1 MAEKT
6 NVHEGHRQRL
16 KAQFE
21 RFGLDVMDDVKV
33 LELLLFYSQ
42 PRRDTNVTA
51 HLLLDKFHTL
61 KNVLT
66 APIGMLEEV
75 PGVGHST
82 AVYIR
87 LIGESARRMNIVR
100 PSSSAKINSVEDAV
114 QYPQP
119 LFDGATE
126 EKLYIMMIDKNKHVI
141 DCKLF
146 GEGIIN
152 KVTFDVSRIVQE
164 LIYCRAIAIVIAH
177 NHVVNDPTPSS
188 ADRASTTLLKNTLS
202 GLGIEIVDHLI
213 FAEGRCFSMFRS
225 NFIDVFRW

>member
-114 QYPQP
+114 QYLQP

-164 LIYCRAIAIVIAH
+164 LYIA
-177 NHVVNDPTPSS
+177 
-188 ADRASTTLLKNTLS
+188 
-202 GLGIEIVDHLI
+202 E
-213 FAEGRCFSMFRS
+213 RS
-225 NFIDVFRW
+225 Q

>member
-1 MAEKT
+1 MADKT

-16 KAQFE
+16 RTQFE
-21 RFGLDVMDDVKV
+21 RFGLDVMDDVNV
-33 LELLLFYSQ
+33 LELLLFYAQ

-51 HLLLDKFHTL
+51 HLLMDKFHSL

-66 APIGMLEEV
+66 APVGMLEEV

-100 PSSSAKINSVEDAV
+100 PSSSAKINSSEDAI
-114 QYPQP
+114 QYLQP

-126 EKLYIMMIDKNKHVI
+126 ERLYIMMIDKNKHII

-146 GEGIIN
+146 AQGVID
-152 KVTFDVSRIVQE
+152 KVSFDQSRIVQE
-164 LIYCRAIAIVIAH
+164 LIYCRATAIIIAH
-177 NHVVNDPTPSS
+177 NHIVGSAGPSS
-188 ADRASTTLLKNTLS
+188 ADRNSTAALNTTLS
-202 GLGIEIVDHLI
+202 GLGIQIVDHLI
-213 FAEGRCFSMFRS
+213 FSEGRCFSMLRA
-225 NFIDVFRW
+225 NYIDSFRW